1 VRAAHALGFLVLWL
15 VACLLPG
22 AFQIGAQEKA
32 LELDKIL
39 RPLPEFDPF
48 DKPPA
53 APEFFP
59 DEIDKRARDI
69 LVDSLTNNHEALK
82 RHLEFFKSKD
92 ADLKRER
99 RTVTGLTDGAQDL
112 VNSTIQDRERYLEEQ
127 RKLLSSTSSPQH
139 KKLVESTL
147 NNDELTKA
155 DDLAR
160 KSAINRWA
168 GVLNTL
174 LSSVDLLG
182 VVSGSYVGAAVDSV
196 LNQLLLTGH
205 RSMTVED
212 RRSLVL
218 YIEYLKRNPD
228 DPKSSE
234 IWKKIEALDQKKKRE
249 AVQKQL
255 ESGDDALKKGD
266 LGRAAFHY
274 EVAALIDP
282 ASEKAKNELERL
294 KELEISAAEN
304 RKKALSIVAPS
315 TANENPEENRYIKEL
330 LYALTQRKTEE
341 ISAYVAQ
348 IETRHAGQPLAA
360 AAGDAR
366 AVAYEISG
374 QHAAAAKLLREI
386 ARSSSSPQERRRA
399 EILLSSPDYHLLGS
413 FEKART
419 DRQLDTIKFVLLG
432 DDFLKKNLLMGAAP
446 LIAHGA
452 AGASTLGAANFILL
466 GTNLLGVLTS
476 NPISSQ
482 AVLDK
487 GLAYIRNHPESPD
500 AREVFRVLAEA
511 YEQAGMLDQALNYYE
526 MSGTASETKIAEL
539 KEKTAKA
546 LVAAADRSRDRG
558 AKESYLTAVIDA
570 YPESGAAQEATRK
583 LALLARAENQGL
595 KVSKQFLM
603 EHPELYGP
611 QGLRLKPGLFDRN
624 LTNMELADPG
634 ISLVSDR
641 EVLLHYQTPW
651 GVQSRSYSLD
661 RQVMDN
667 FLIALR
673 QKNYDVALQDV
684 DTRSKGSVGGLKTL
698 PPAIARGEWAR
709 KASESE
715 EADLTF
721 LREAAGPGA
730 RFSKVLDHQ
739 LLTETEQDPS
749 KRYKLPPIAGSI
761 SGSGVQLSGSM
772 PAGLWGDRITL
783 GNDARSPYAG
793 MQLPIPML
801 KGFIPVDFMIQGRPG
816 RFSIF
821 PKIHIFKEQTED
833 KELYR

>member
-1 VRAAHALGFLVLWL
+1 MRAAHALGFLVF
-15 VACLLPG
+15 LLLAWIIPG
-22 AFQIGAQEKA
+22 PFQSHAQERGV
-32 LELDKIL
+32 ELDKIL

-53 APEFFP
+53 GPEFFP
-59 DEIDKRARDI
+59 DETDKRARDVLI
-69 LVDSLTNNHEALK
+69 DSLTNNHEALK
-82 RHLEFFKSKD
+82 QNLDFFKNKD
-92 ADLKRER
+92 AQLKRER
-99 RTVTGLTDGAQDL
+99 GTVSGLTDGVQDL

-127 RKLLSSTSSPQH
+127 RKLLSSSSSPQH
-139 KKLVESTL
+139 KKLLESTL

-155 DDLAR
+155 EDLAR
-160 KSAINRWA
+160 KSEINRWA

-182 VVSGSYVGAAVDSV
+182 VVSGSYIGAAVDSV

-205 RSMTVED
+205 RNMTVEE
-212 RRSLVL
+212 RRSLAL

-228 DPKSSE
+228 DPKNAE
-234 IWKKIEALDQKKKRE
+234 IWKKVEALDRKKRKE
-249 AVQKQL
+249 LVQKQL
-255 ESGDDALKKGD
+255 KSGGDALKKGD
-266 LGRAAFHY
+266 LARAGFHY

-282 ASEKAKNELERL
+282 ASEEAGNEIQRL
-294 KELEISAAEN
+294 KELEFSAQEN
-304 RKKALSIVAPS
+304 RRNALSVAAPS
-315 TANENPEENRYIKEL
+315 GSNENPEENRYLKEL

-348 IETRHAGQPLAA
+348 IETRYAGQPLAA

-374 QHAAAAKLLREI
+374 QHAAAAKLLQEI
-386 ARSSSSPQERRRA
+386 ARSSSSPRERKRA
-399 EILLSSPDYHLLGS
+399 EILLSSQEYHLLGS

-452 AGASTLGAANFILL
+452 AGASTLGAASVILL
-466 GTNLLGVLTS
+466 GTNLLGVLSS
-476 NPISSQ
+476 NPISSR

-500 AREVFRVLAEA
+500 AREVYRVLAEA
-511 YEQAGMLDQALNYYE
+511 YEQAGMLDNALTYYE
-526 MSGTASETKIAEL
+526 MSGAASEKKIAEL

-546 LVAAADRSRDRG
+546 FVAAADKSQDRG
-558 AKESYLTAVIDA
+558 AKESYLTAVLDSF
-570 YPESGAAQEATRK
+570 PESAAAQEATRK
-583 LALLARAENQGL
+583 LALLAKAENQGL

-611 QGLRLKPGLFDRN
+611 KGLRLKPSLFDRN
-624 LTNMELADPG
+624 LTNMELADSG
-634 ISLVSDR
+634 INLVSDR

-651 GVQSRSYSLD
+651 GIQSRSYSLD
-661 RQVMDN
+661 RQAMDN

-673 QKNYDVALQDV
+673 QKNYDVAVQDV
-684 DTRSKGSVGGLKTL
+684 DTRSKGTAGGLKGL
-698 PPAIARGEWAR
+698 PAAIARGEWAR

-715 EADLTF
+715 EADLTL
-721 LREAAGPGA
+721 LREAAGPA
-730 RFSKVLDHQ
+730 ASISKVLDHQ
-739 LLTETEQDPS
+739 LLTETERDPS
-749 KRYKLPPIAGSI
+749 KRYSLPPIAGSI

-772 PAGLWGDRITL
+772 PAGIWGDR
-783 GNDARSPYAG
+783 
-793 MQLPIPML
+793 
-801 KGFIPVDFMIQGRPG
+801 
-816 RFSIF
+816 
-821 PKIHIFKEQTED
+821 
-833 KELYR
+833 